1 MPRNIFE
8 NAALEGA
15 IFKNESY
22 LYPEFVPERLPHREE
37 QIDAL
42 VYCFAPIAKGAKPH
56 NVFVHGKT
64 GTGKTVTVKYVMNEL
79 QEHTDRAKA
88 LYINCFEFSSRSSV
102 LSEVA
107 NFIGAVV
114 PRRGLSTDEVY
125 SKLLESAKR
134 LQFTPIIILDEADQL
149 SVQGKEDA
157 SKLLYDLLR
166 IIEYEKIR
174 FGIALISNSQDFL
187 AKLDSRVRSSL
198 AEERIEFEPYSPIQL
213 KEILRERT
221 EFAFLPNALENE
233 VINVAAA
240 HAAKLGGDC
249 RIAIESLWKAG
260 RLAEK
265 ESAGKITLK
274 HLRSAFEL
282 IESSPGRKPANFLSE
297 TEKGLLEIILREKE
311 INSGVLFLKYNEAAK
326 EKLSERRL
334 REVASNLEKKQIISS
349 ERTNLPERGRTR
361 KISLKISQ
369 SALAEKLGKQI

>member
-8 NAALEGA
+8 SAALEGA

-22 LYPEFVPERLPHREE
+22 LYPEFVPERLPHREQE
-37 QIDAL
+37 IDAL

-56 NVFVHGKT
+56 NVFVYGKT

-88 LYINCFEFSSRSSV
+88 LYINCFEYSTRASV
-102 LSEVA
+102 LSEIA

-125 SKLLESAKR
+125 SKLLEAVRR

-149 SVQGKEDA
+149 AVQGKEDA

-166 IIEYEKIR
+166 MIEYEKIR
-174 FGIALISNSQDFL
+174 FGIALISNSGEFL

-198 AEERIEFEPYSPIQL
+198 AEERIEFEPYTPMQL
-213 KEILRERT
+213 KEILRERA
-221 EFAFLPNALENE
+221 EFAFLPNALEDE

-240 HAAKLGGDC
+240 HASKLGGDC

-260 RLAEK
+260 RIAEK
-265 ESAGKITLK
+265 ESANKVALK

-297 TEKGLLEIILREKE
+297 TEKGMLRIILREKQ
-311 INSGVLFLKYNEAAK
+311 INSGELFKKYNETAG

-334 REVASNLEKKQIISS
+334 REIVSNLEKKQIVSS
-349 ERTNLPERGRTR
+349 EGTNLPKRGRTR
-361 KISLKISQ
+361 RISLKISKTV
-369 SALAEKLGKQI
+369 LAEKLGK

>member
-8 NAALEGA
+8 NAAPEGA

-42 VYCFAPIAKGAKPH
+42 VYCFSPIAKGAKPH
-56 NVFVHGKT
+56 NVFVYGKT
-64 GTGKTVTVKYVMNEL
+64 GTGKTVSVKYVMNEL
-79 QEHTDRAKA
+79 QEHTDRAKS
-88 LYINCFEFSSRSSV
+88 LYINCFEYSSRASV

-107 NFIGAVV
+107 NFIGAVA
-114 PRRGLSTDEVY
+114 PRRGLSTDEIY
-125 SKLLESAKR
+125 SKLLESARR

-149 SVQGKEDA
+149 SANGKEDA

-166 IIEYEKIR
+166 MIEYEKIR
-174 FGIALISNSQDFL
+174 FGIALISNSQEFL
-187 AKLDSRVRSSL
+187 AKLDARVRSSL
-198 AEERIEFEPYSPIQL
+198 AEERIEFLPYSPMQL
-213 KEILRERT
+213 KEILRERA

-265 ESAGKITLK
+265 EGANKVALK
-274 HLRSAFEL
+274 HLCSAFEL
-282 IESSPGRKPANFLSE
+282 IETSPGRKPANFLSE
-297 TEKGLLEIILREKE
+297 TEKGMLKIILQEKQ
-311 INSGVLFLKYNEAAK
+311 INSGDLFAAYNKTAK
-326 EKLSERRL
+326 EKLSERHL
-334 REVASNLEKKQIISS
+334 RDIIGKLEKKQIISS
-349 ERTNLPERGRTR
+349 EGINLPKRGRTR
-361 KISLKISQ
+361 RISLKISQ
-369 SALAEKLGKQI
+369 NALAEKLGK